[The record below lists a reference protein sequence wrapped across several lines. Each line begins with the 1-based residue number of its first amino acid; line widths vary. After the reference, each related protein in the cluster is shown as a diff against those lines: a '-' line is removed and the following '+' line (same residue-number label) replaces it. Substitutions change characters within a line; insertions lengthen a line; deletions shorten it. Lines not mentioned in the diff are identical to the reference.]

1 MNGLVDRTV
10 LDEAIDILGSR
21 RLRRSIR
28 KGFRSL
34 KEDLDQLSNLD
45 GTANAGF
52 WANRVHLACGPC
64 AVFGAAALTEA
75 MRDLEDEL
83 RNDRLDNIPQK
94 SRLISHLAI
103 STENELNR
111 LTKTS
116 FF

>member
-1 MNGLVDRTV
+1 MDGLIDTSV
-10 LDEAIDILGSR
+10 LSEAIEILGNR

-34 KEDLDQLSNLD
+34 KHDLNQLMALD
-45 GTANAGF
+45 RSANTAF

-64 AVFGAAALTEA
+64 AVFGASALTFA
-75 MRDLEDEL
+75 MRELEDEL
-83 RNDRLDNIPQK
+83 RSERFQNVPQK
-94 SRLISHLAI
+94 TRYVYQLA
-103 STENELNR
+103 SNTEYELNR

>member
-1 MNGLVDRTV
+1 MNKLVDETV
-10 LDEAIDILGSR
+10 LNEAIGVLGNR

-34 KEDLDQLSNLD
+34 KEDLDQLGTLD
-45 GTANAGF
+45 ATANAGF
-52 WANRVHLACGPC
+52 WANRIHLACGPC

-83 RNDRLDNIPQK
+83 RNDRLQDIPQK
-94 SRLISHLAI
+94 SRLVSHLAR